1 MKILFSRLV
10 IGAALIGASTS
21 MAFAQQYKL
30 KVAHAL
36 APTEPIHLVAE
47 DFAKAV
53 GQRTNGRVQIQVFPS
68 EQLGINK
75 DMLEQVRQ
83 GAPIIQIA
91 DPGFMSDYVPDFG
104 VLNGP
109 YLITSPAEFK
119 KLLASDWYADLR
131 EKSEKSGLR
140 PLAFNFFFGVRN
152 MLGNKPFRSPA
163 DLQGVTMRIAPN
175 PLWVETFKSLG
186 ARGVPLP
193 WTEVYGALAQNV
205 VDAVEAP
212 LGSLNASK
220 LQEQRKTLSMTGH
233 FTAFLG
239 FVMNDKLFR
248 SYPQDIQKIIT
259 EEAERAG
266 DKMTQMTIDNDKKLI
281 EELKKQGVT
290 VVSNVNIAAFRAAS
304 APVYSAFPKW
314 TPGLHDKILKILAL

>member
-1 MKILFSRLV
+1 MALGVAMLSAV
-10 IGAALIGASTS
+10 TGAAS
-21 MAFAQQYKL
+21 AQQYKL
-30 KVAHAL
+30 RVAHAL

-47 DFAKAV
+47 EFAKAV
-53 GQRTNGRVQIQVFPS
+53 GERSKGKVQIQVFPS

-75 DMLEQVRQ
+75 DILEQVRQ

-109 YLITSPAEFK
+109 YLITGPDEFK
-119 KLLASDWYADLR
+119 KLLASDWYGELKR
-131 EKSEKSGLR
+131 KSEETGLR

-175 PLWVETFKSLG
+175 PIWVETFKALG

-212 LGSLNASK
+212 LGSLTASK
-220 LQEQRKTLSMTGH
+220 LQEQRKTLSQTGH
-233 FTAFLG
+233 FIAFLG
-239 FVMNDKLFR
+239 FVMNDKTFR
-248 SYPQDIQKIIT
+248 GFPADIQQILT
-259 EEAERAG
+259 EEAEKAG
-266 DKMTQMTIDNDKKLI
+266 ERMTALTIENDKKLL
-281 EELKKQGVT
+281 EDLKKQGVT
-290 VVSNVNIAAFRAAS
+290 VVSDTDLPAFRKAT
-304 APVYSAFPKW
+304 APVYAAFPKW
-314 TPGLHDKILKILAL
+314 TPGLYDRIQKILAE

>member
-10 IGAALIGASTS
+10 IGAVLIGASTG

-53 GQRTNGRVQIQVFPS
+53 GQRTNGRVQVQVFPS

-212 LGSLNASK
+212 LGSLNASY
-220 LQEQRKTLSMTGH
+220 
-233 FTAFLG
+233 A
-239 FVMNDKLFR
+239 V
-248 SYPQDIQKIIT
+248 I
-259 EEAERAG
+259 
-266 DKMTQMTIDNDKKLI
+266 
-281 EELKKQGVT
+281 
-290 VVSNVNIAAFRAAS
+290 
-304 APVYSAFPKW
+304 
-314 TPGLHDKILKILAL
+314 

>member
-1 MKILFSRLV
+1 LAGIVLGTSLLAASS
-10 IGAALIGASTS
+10 GAAIAQ
-21 MAFAQQYKL
+21 QQYKL
-30 KVAHAL
+30 RVAHAL
-36 APTEPIHLVAE
+36 APGEPIHLIAE

-53 GQRTNGRVQIQVFPS
+53 TQRSKGRVQVQVFPS

-109 YLITSPAEFK
+109 YLISNPAEFK
-119 KLLASDWYADLR
+119 KLLASDWYRELK
-131 EKSEKSGLR
+131 EKSEKAGLR

-175 PLWVETFKSLG
+175 PLWVETFKALG

-239 FVMNDKLFR
+239 FVMSDKMFR
-248 SYPQDIQKIIT
+248 SFPPDIQQILT
-259 EEAERAG
+259 EEAEKAG
-266 DKMTQMTIDNDKKLI
+266 DRMTLLTIENDKKLI
-281 EELKKQGVT
+281 EDLKKQGVT
-290 VVSNVNIAAFRAAS
+290 VVTNVDLAALRAAT
-304 APVYSAFPKW
+304 APVYAAFPKW
-314 TPGLHDKILKILAL
+314 TPGLHDKIRKILAN